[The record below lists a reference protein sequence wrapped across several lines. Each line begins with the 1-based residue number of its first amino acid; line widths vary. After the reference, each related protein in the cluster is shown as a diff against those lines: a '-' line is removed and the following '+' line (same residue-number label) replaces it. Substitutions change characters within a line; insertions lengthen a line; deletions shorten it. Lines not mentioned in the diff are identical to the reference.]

1 MTLEAISHTFDTVPG
16 FSITLETGKLARQAD
31 GAVLLRQGDTML
43 LATVV
48 AAKEAREGQDFFPL
62 TVEYREKFASTGRFP
77 GGFLKRE
84 GRPSDNEILVSRLID
99 RALRPLFPED
109 YFCEVQ
115 VFVQLISAD
124 QNGQPDAL
132 AGLAASAALSVSDIP
147 FNGPISEVRVA
158 KIDGKL
164 VINPNRDQMANS
176 TIDMIVAGSSK
187 NIMMVEGEMEEI
199 SEAEMVEAISFA
211 HEAIKVQ
218 CQAQTDLAARVE
230 KAQVKREIE
239 AFPHNEELR
248 SRMRSELYDKIYSA
262 FSSNT
267 GKHERR
273 DALKAVKDEFKA
285 QFSEEELDELGSL
298 IGRYYG
304 ELEWEAARNLTLSTR
319 HRLDGRALDEVR
331 PIWIEPDYL
340 PTTHGSALFTR
351 GETQSLT
358 TVTLGTKLD
367 EQLID
372 QPLNQGTERFLLH
385 YNFPP
390 FSTGEAKPM
399 RGVSRRE
406 VGHGNLALRALKNT
420 LKKVD
425 NNPYTVRVVSDILE
439 SNGSSSMATVCA
451 GSLALHDAGIK
462 MKNHVSGIAMG
473 LITDSESGNYAIL
486 SDILGDEDHL
496 GDMDFKVCGTA
507 NGITACQMD
516 IKIDGLSVQIL
527 TEALEQARRGR
538 LHILNKMIE
547 ALPEPRTD
555 YKDFVPRIERIEI
568 HKDFIGAVIGPGGKI
583 IQDIQA
589 TTNTIITIEEVD
601 GKGLV
606 EIASSDKAG
615 IQAALARIKGIT
627 AVPEVGDVYPAKV
640 VSNVDFG
647 SFVEFL
653 PGKQGLVHISEL
665 AWERVAKSDDVVKVG
680 DMIEV
685 KLIGI
690 DEKTGKF
697 KLSRKVL
704 LPKPERAERERAP
717 RAEKENPATPNEN

>member
-1 MTLEAISHTFDTVPG
+1 MKLEAITHSFETVPG
-16 FSITLETGKLARQAD
+16 LTISLETGKMARQAD
-31 GAVLLRQGDTML
+31 GAVVLRCGDTML

-62 TVEYREKFASTGRFP
+62 TVEYREKYASTGRFP

-84 GRPSDNEILVSRLID
+84 ARPSDNEILVSRLID
-99 RALRPLFPED
+99 RALRPLFPEE

-124 QNGQPDAL
+124 KNIQPDAL
-132 AGLAASAALSVSDIP
+132 AGLAASAALAVSDIP

-158 KIDGKL
+158 KINGQL
-164 VINPNRDQMANS
+164 VINPTFDQMAES
-176 TIDMIVAGSSK
+176 TIDMIVAGSDK
-187 NIMMVEGEMEEI
+187 NILMVEGEMKEV
-199 SEAEMVEAISFA
+199 SEAEMVEAIDFA
-211 HEAIKVQ
+211 HKAIKIQ
-218 CQAQTDLAARVE
+218 CQAQLDLAAKVGISSE
-230 KAQVKREIE
+230 KRAIE

-248 SRMRSELYDKIYSA
+248 AKMRSELYDKIYGVMAAASA
-262 FSSNT
+262 
-267 GKHERR
+267 KHERR
-273 DALKAVKDEFKA
+273 DALKAIKDEFKA
-285 QFSEEELDELGSL
+285 QYSEEEVAEISSL
-298 IGRYYG
+298 ISKYFGD
-304 ELEWEAARNLTLSTR
+304 LEWEAARNLTLNER
-319 HRLDGRALDEVR
+319 KRLDGRQLDEVR
-331 PIWIEPDYL
+331 PIWIEPNFL
-340 PTTHGSALFTR
+340 PAVHGSALFTR

-372 QPLNQGTERFLLH
+372 QPLHQGTERFLLH

-399 RGVSRRE
+399 RGTSRRE
-406 VGHGNLALRALKNT
+406 IGHGNLALRALKNV
-420 LKKVD
+420 LKSVAD
-425 NNPYTVRVVSDILE
+425 NPYTIRVVSDILE

-462 MKNHVSGIAMG
+462 MPKHVSGIAMG
-473 LITDSESGNYAIL
+473 LITDNTGKYAIL

-507 NGITACQMD
+507 DGITACQMD
-516 IKIDGLSVQIL
+516 IKVDGLSMQIL
-527 TEALEQARRGR
+527 TEALEQAKRGR
-538 LHILNKMIE
+538 LHILSKMIE
-547 ALPEPRTD
+547 ALPQPRED
-555 YKDFVPRIERIEI
+555 YKEFVPRIERIVI

-583 IQDIQA
+583 IQEMQA
-589 TTNTIITIEEVD
+589 TTGTVITIEEVD
-601 GKGLV
+601 GKGIV
-606 EIASSDKAG
+606 EIASNDKAG
-615 IQAALARIKGIT
+615 ILAALNRIKGIT
-627 AVPEVGDVYPAKV
+627 AIPEVGDIYPAKV

-665 AWERVAKSDDVVKVG
+665 AWERVAKCEDIVKVG
-680 DMIEV
+680 DTIEV

-704 LPKPERAERERAP
+704 LPKPEK
-717 RAEKENPATPNEN
+717 KEESTENK